1 MSDSVTRNL
10 FHTHTFRAG
19 RIDGG
24 LRQRARRSYAHA
36 ASDRQFNDIDLP
48 MHQPSRSQKDAF
60 MSSNKIAYLHQL
72 GFADP
77 VKMVTSFPEIAGLAS
92 DNVRRKIADLREL
105 GFADPI
111 KMITYFPPILGLR
124 IDNIRGR
131 IADLHDLGFADPVK
145 MVTLNPAIL
154 GLAIKHPRQDHRPA
168 RARLRRPPEDSQVKP
183 GDPRLRD
190 RKYPRQGGPPSRTRL
205 C

>member
-1 MSDSVTRNL
+1 M
-10 FHTHTFRAG
+10 
-19 RIDGG
+19 GG

-36 ASDRQFNDIDLP
+36 ASDRQFNDIDPP
-48 MHQPSRSQKDAF
+48 MHQPSRSQQDAF
-60 MSSNKIAYLHQL
+60 MSSDKIAYLHQL

-124 IDNIRGR
+124 MDNIRGR
-131 IADLHDLGFADPVK
+131 IADLRELGFSDPVK

-154 GLAIKHPRQDHRPA
+154 GLAIDNIRGRITDLRGLGFSDPVKIVKSSPA
-168 RARLRRPPEDSQVKP
+168 IFGLRN
-183 GDPRLRD
+183 
-190 RKYPRQGGPPSRTRL
+190 RKYPRQGGRPSRTRL

>member
-1 MSDSVTRNL
+1 MP
-10 FHTHTFRAG
+10 RAG
-19 RIDGG
+19 GCPWRVLDPAL
-24 LRQRARRSYAHA
+24 LRGEPNSE
-36 ASDRQFNDIDLP
+36 
-48 MHQPSRSQKDAF
+48 PSRSQQDAF
-60 MSSNKIAYLHQL
+60 MSSDKIAYLHQL

-131 IADLHDLGFADPVK
+131 IADLRELGFADPVK

-154 GLAIKHPRQDHRPA
+154 GLGNRQHPRQDHRPA
-168 RARLRRPPEDSQVKP
+168 RARLRRPPEDGQVKP

-190 RKYPRQGGPPSRTRL
+190 RKYPRQGGRPSRTRL
-205 C
+205 R